1 MRPVQL
7 PSEQCQSGYGGL
19 VQTTISA
26 RALAA
31 LLGTWRDRSPA
42 YAALAD
48 RVRLLVLD
56 GRLAV
61 GTRLAAERDLALAL
75 GVSRATVSAAYA
87 ALRETGHVASLRGS
101 GSVVRP
107 LDRPSPANERRPHPD
122 ADVLDLTNAA
132 MPAVEGLQEAV
143 ERAVSRLPQHLGGHG
158 YEMQG
163 VPELRAAVAARYT
176 GRGLPTRPDEV
187 LVTVGAQH
195 AIALLARTLLTPGDR
210 VLVETP
216 TYPTAVQALVAAG
229 GRPVQVP
236 VTRDGWDDEAL
247 RDAFARARPRVAYL
261 VPDFQNPTGATMP
274 ATQRR
279 TVTDLAARHGTR
291 VVVDETMAD
300 LGFTDAATPWV
311 PFPGD
316 VVHVGSLAKSV
327 WGGLRIGWIRADAGT
342 IRELLHRRSP
352 TDLGTPVLDQLVG
365 AEVLP
370 ELDALTTRRRGR
382 LRAAHDV
389 LHDGLRERLP
399 SWDAPR
405 VDGGFSTWVNLGEPV
420 SSSLVLASRA
430 RGLLLSAG
438 PRFGVDGAFER
449 HLRVSFTLPAAQMP
463 RVVDVLAAAWEDVA
477 HLSRLQPG
485 PIALV

>member
-1 MRPVQL
+1 MQ
-7 PSEQCQSGYGGL
+7 
-19 VQTTISA
+19 TISA
-26 RALAA
+26 RALAS
-31 LLGTWRDRSPA
+31 LLGAWRDRSPA

-61 GTRLAAERDLALAL
+61 GTRLAAERDLAVAL

-87 ALRETGHVASLRGS
+87 SLRETGHVTSVRGS

-107 LDRPSPANERRPHPD
+107 LDRPASANERRPHPD
-122 ADVLDLTNAA
+122 GDVLDITNAA
-132 MPAVEGLQEAV
+132 LPAVDGLQAAV
-143 ERAVSRLPQHLGGHG
+143 ERAVTRLPQHTGGHG

-163 VPELRAAVAARYT
+163 VPELRAAVAARYSD
-176 GRGLPTRPDEV
+176 RGLPTRPDEV
-187 LVTVGAQH
+187 LVTIGAQH
-195 AIALLARTLLTPGDR
+195 AIALLARTFLTPGDR

-216 TYPTAVQALVAAG
+216 TYPRAVQAFTGAG

-236 VTRDGWDDEAL
+236 VGREGWDDDAL
-247 RDAFARARPRVAYL
+247 RDAFARARPRLAYL
-261 VPDFQNPTGATMP
+261 VPDFHNPTGATMP
-274 ATQRR
+274 AHQRR
-279 TVTDLAARHGTR
+279 TVNDLAARHGTR

-300 LGFTDAATPWV
+300 LGFGDRAAPWV

-327 WGGLRIGWIRADAGT
+327 WGGLRIGWIRADAAT
-342 IRELLHRRSP
+342 VREVLNRRSP

-370 ELDALTTRRRGR
+370 SLDELTTRRRGS
-382 LRAAHDV
+382 LRAAHDA
-389 LHDGLRERLP
+389 LHAALAERLP
-399 SWDAPR
+399 SWEAPR
-405 VDGGFSTWVNLGEPV
+405 VEGGFSTWVNLGEPV
-420 SSSLVLASRA
+420 SSSLVLAARA

-449 HLRVSFTLPAAQMP
+449 HLRVCFTLPPRQMH
-463 RVVDVLAAAWEDVA
+463 RVVDVLAAAWDDVA
-477 HLSRLQPG
+477 RLPRLQPG